1 VPLITIDIIKDV
13 FTPIQKGEIIA
24 KVTQAMIDVEGEN
37 MRALTWMRINEFGSG
52 NWAMGG
58 KALLS
63 GEAQALI
70 ANKNELS
77 QGDDQRG

>member
-1 VPLITIDIIKDV
+1 M
-13 FTPIQKGEIIA
+13 TP
-24 KVTQAMIDVEGEN
+24 AMIDVESEN
-37 MRALTWMRINEFGSG
+37 MRALTWVRINELGSG

-63 GEAQALI
+63 GGAQALI